1 MLNWISDKKI
11 EEYMSKHQHD
21 ADATELWNYFTN
33 VIEWIEKIFPK
44 SRKGMRGLD
53 WGFWYN
59 EYKNQNFNGE
69 ENEKRVSELMKDA
82 EVEQKK

>member
-44 SRKGMRGLD
+44 SRKEMRGLD
-53 WGFWYN
+53 WGFW
-59 EYKNQNFNGE
+59 
-69 ENEKRVSELMKDA
+69 
-82 EVEQKK
+82 